1 MKKTLILAYALSLGY
16 AAWPQGTVIFSNRA
30 GSSSTAAPGAVY
42 APIYREDPT
51 DPTHRI
57 SGNTPTGIP
66 GGTVSYNGAGFVAS
80 GQGPTFIATLWALNA
95 PVIGDA
101 ANNNLQ
107 QVLVNGT
114 APFRTSTSG
123 SFAGIWVQPTDPAAI
138 PRATQ
143 VSDRPAFQIRVW
155 DTRGGAIATW
165 DQLMLPEN
173 NEVLRGYSEL
183 FTIPFPLGD
192 TLAPPGAPPCLQ
204 GLQSFNLF
212 IVPEP
217 SVLVLGFFA
226 AAFLVLFRR
235 RKERN
240 RFSVSKRPL
249 VSSCCETTRI
259 FLRSLTRSATPLFY
273 RLLRTCRADHRPEA
287 EQWRGAKRHIYGSAV
302 PSLGG

>member
-1 MKKTLILAYALSLGY
+1 VPFKEIIFASLAITIAQI
-16 AAWPQGTVIFSNRA
+16 AWPQGTVIFSNRS
-30 GSSSTAAPGAVY
+30 GTSTTAAPGAVY
-42 APIYREDPT
+42 APIYREDPA

-66 GGTVSYNGAGFVAS
+66 GGTASYNGAAFVAS

-95 PVIGDA
+95 PVTGDA

-123 SFAGIWVQPTDPAAI
+123 TFAGIWLAPTSPAAI
-138 PRATQ
+138 PGATQ
-143 VSDRPAFQIRVW
+143 LTDRPTLQVRVW

-165 DQLMLPEN
+165 DQLALPEN

-240 RFSVSKRPL
+240 RFNV
-249 VSSCCETTRI
+249 
-259 FLRSLTRSATPLFY
+259 
-273 RLLRTCRADHRPEA
+273 
-287 EQWRGAKRHIYGSAV
+287 
-302 PSLGG
+302 

>member
-1 MKKTLILAYALSLGY
+1 MTYPLTKVFLVFGALLCEQ
-16 AAWPQGTVIFSNRA
+16 AAFTQGTVIFSNRA

-42 APIYREDPT
+42 APIYREDPA

-66 GGTVSYNGAGFVAS
+66 GGNASYNGAAFVAS
-80 GQGPTFIATLWALNA
+80 GQGPTFVATLWALNA

-192 TLAPPGAPPCLQ
+192 TQIPPGAPPCLQ

-217 SVLVLGFFA
+217 SVWALVFAGAGLVL
-226 AAFLVLFRR
+226 VYRKYNRR
-235 RKERN
+235 EK
-240 RFSVSKRPL
+240 
-249 VSSCCETTRI
+249 
-259 FLRSLTRSATPLFY
+259 
-273 RLLRTCRADHRPEA
+273 
-287 EQWRGAKRHIYGSAV
+287 
-302 PSLGG
+302 